1 MRDMTLTE
9 LDMAFAEQ
17 LPPRELMGGCW
28 SRSGNTNNTAV
39 AGNSSSGFIN
49 VANGNQIQALT
60 AFSSNG
66 NTAVAGG
73 G

>member
-9 LDMAFAEQ
+9 LDLAVAEQ

-28 SRSGNTNNTAV
+28 SRQGNNNTAV

-49 VANGNQIQALT
+49 VANGNQIQVLT
-60 AFSSNG
+60 FGSDNG
-66 NTAVAGG
+66 NYASAGG
-73 G
+73 R